1 MKTFFLVLLIVLCS
15 ISFGQFRQPK
25 INLLNDNGS
34 REGLWIDYYDEENNI
49 ISSKIRYKN
58 GNQTGIC
65 KFYHPNGNRRL
76 KWHYYNNRI
85 RVKYYFENGRLD
97 QKGWSKIDYSGQ
109 DTHYYW
115 HGKWK
120 FFDDHRKLI
129 RIGFYQNGEEISD
142 QY

>member
-1 MKTFFLVLLIVLCS
+1 MKTFLLLLFIVLS
-15 ISFGQFRQPK
+15 SFSFGQFLQSK

-34 REGLWIDYYDEENNI
+34 REGLWIEYYDKENNI

-58 GNQTGIC
+58 GYQTGKC
-65 KFYHPNGNRRL
+65 TFYHPNGQRRL

-85 RVKYYFENGRLD
+85 RAKYYFENGRLD

-129 RIGFYQNGEEISD
+129 RVGFYQNGEEISD

>member
-1 MKTFFLVLLIVLCS
+1 MKYIFIIFIVLFS
-15 ISFGQFRQPK
+15 GLSFGQIFQRK
-25 INLLNDNGS
+25 LNRIDERGM
-34 REGLWIDYYDEENNI
+34 RTGLWIDYYDIDSTI
-49 ISSKIRYKN
+49 ISTKIHYKN
-58 GNQTGIC
+58 GYQTGIC
-65 KFYHPNGNRRL
+65 RFYHPNGQRRL

-85 RVKYYFENGRLD
+85 RAKYYFENGRLD
-97 QKGWSKIDYSGQ
+97 QKGWSKIDYSGK

-129 RIGFYQNGEEISD
+129 RVGFYQNGEEISD